1 MKALLARRFPR
12 IPPGSADDILQNA
25 LVRVLKAVRREG
37 NRDITPYYL
46 MRALRW
52 TVIDEVRSW
61 VRRPESPIEKAPPP
75 LTNDP
80 PLEDLVEG
88 RETREALRGCLGGL
102 IPPRRRA
109 VVLYLLG
116 HTVAEIARLTGWGG
130 RRAENL
136 VYRGL
141 DDLRRCLRERG
152 VRDVDEKT

>member
-1 MKALLARRFPR
+1 LKRLLARRFPR
-12 IPPGSADDILQNA
+12 IPPGSADDIVQEA
-25 LVRVLKAVRREG
+25 LLRVLKATRREG

-52 TVIDEVRSW
+52 AVIDEIRSRE
-61 VRRPESPIEKAPPP
+61 RRPEAPIESGPPP
-75 LTNDP
+75 LTNDL

-88 RETREALRGCLGGL
+88 REARAALRGCLGGL

-109 VVLYLLG
+109 VTLHLLG
-116 HTVAEIARLTGWGG
+116 HTVAEIARLTGWVG

-152 VRDVDEKT
+152 VRDVDEPT